1 MRDYLIDRFTRGTT
15 PVGLRGNLE
24 ATATSVLALV
34 IVTAAI
40 ALLKSIGPVISL
52 GVLYVFAVLPVALAY
67 GLAYAIAVSIGGM
80 LLFNFFFLS
89 PVHAFTLEDS
99 RNWFALAV
107 YVVTA
112 VVVSELAARARRRA
126 TEAEQREAE
135 TALLAE
141 IATSLLQGGDVA
153 GRLGWMGDRVA
164 AVLHAPSAAI
174 VLGSGDGGQTPNA
187 SPIELRAGGR
197 RVGTLELVEG
207 GEPNLAA
214 RRRLLPALASL
225 LAVAIDRER
234 LARSAVEAEALRQ
247 SDTIKTAVLRAV
259 SHDLRSPLTAIRAA
273 ADGLGNPQLQLSD
286 HDRRELLDTI
296 TVEVRRLEHV
306 IDNLLALSRL
316 QAGAAAAQLEVWQVE
331 DIVYRALAEVTG
343 ADRVKVSIPE
353 DMPPVTVDAVQV
365 QRILVNLLENALKFS
380 PEQAQVTVRGTKT
393 RKEAILR
400 VIDQGRGVPEEEL
413 EHVFEPF
420 YRGAPAQDQTGT
432 GLGLAI
438 ARGFAEANGGRLWAE
453 SRPGQGAVFALA
465 LPTAEEPPA

>member
-1 MRDYLIDRFTRGTT
+1 VQEHLIERFTHGTT
-15 PVGLRGNLE
+15 PVGVRGHLE
-24 ATATSVLALV
+24 ASATSLLALA
-34 IVTAAI
+34 IVTVAI
-40 ALLKSIGPVISL
+40 GALKSIGPVISL

-67 GLAYAIAVSIGGM
+67 GLLYAIAVSIGGM

-89 PVHAFTLEDS
+89 PVHTFTLEDS

-107 YVVTA
+107 YVFTA

-153 GRLGWMGDRVA
+153 TRLDWMGDRVA

-174 VLGSGDGGQTPNA
+174 VLNGDRPPAPNA

-207 GEPNLAA
+207 AEANLAA
-214 RRRLLPALASL
+214 RKRLLPALASL
-225 LAVAIDRER
+225 LAVAIDREH

-273 ADGLGNPQLQLSD
+273 ADGLGNPQLALSD
-286 HDRRELLDTI
+286 EDRRDLLDTI
-296 TVEVRRLEHV
+296 TLEVRRLEHV
-306 IDNLLALSRL
+306 IDNLLALSKL
-316 QAGAAAAQLEVWQVE
+316 QAGAATAQLEVWRVD
-331 DIVYRALAEVTG
+331 DIVYRALAEVGG
-343 ADRVKVSIPE
+343 ADRVVVTIPD
-353 DMPPVTVDAVQV
+353 DMPPVTADAVQV
-365 QRILVNLLENALKFS
+365 QRILVNLLENAIKFS
-380 PEQAQVTVRGTKT
+380 PPGAPVTVRATKT